1 MKTRT
6 PSKRFFTLIFAVL
19 FQAIEGSAQPKQH
32 TPLSAIIDNAL
43 EGSIRQ
49 TLAMAKL
56 LNDRPSLLPR
66 TADSSGNLVTCTSKW
81 WTSGFFPGTLWYLY
95 DYSKND
101 FLRKF
106 AEEFTQ
112 RVKNEQFTTDNH
124 DVGFMINCS
133 FGNAYRI
140 TGDTSYRSALLNA
153 SRSLMTRFHPVV
165 GATRSWDTHKN
176 NRHWQFAVIIDN
188 MMNMELLLRSA
199 KEFNDPSFTAAAI
212 SHADKTIQH
221 HFRPDHSSYH
231 VVSYDTLS
239 GLPHAKQTAQGYSD
253 SSSWSR
259 GQAWGLYGFTMMY
272 RLTKEKRYL
281 QQAQQIADFIL
292 HHPRLPA
299 DKIPYWDLDA
309 PNIPNTFR
317 DASAGAIICS
327 ALIELSGYTD
337 PKRSS
342 DYLSAAETQI
352 RSLSS
357 ERYRNSLPKA
367 PFILTHS
374 VGSIPHH
381 SEIDV
386 PVSYADYYFVE
397 SLLRMRAVKNFK
409 H

>member
-1 MKTRT
+1 MKSIILICSALLFLSLSAPAQSDR
-6 PSKRFFTLIFAVL
+6 PLPLNTLIN
-19 FQAIEGSAQPKQH
+19 
-32 TPLSAIIDNAL
+32 NAL
-43 EGSIRQ
+43 DTSICQCIR
-49 TLAMAKL
+49 MAQMLK
-56 LNDRPSLLPR
+56 DRPGLLPR
-66 TADSSGNLVTCTSKW
+66 TADSSGNLVTCTSRW

-95 DYSKND
+95 EYSKD
-101 FLRKF
+101 DSLRMF

-165 GATRSWDTHKN
+165 GATRSWNTDKS

-199 KEFNDPSFTAAAI
+199 KEFNDPSFNSAAI
-212 SHADKTIQH
+212 SHADKTLQH

-231 VVSYDTLS
+231 VVSYDTLT

-281 QQAQQIADFIL
+281 DQAQHIADYIL
-292 HHPRLPA
+292 NHPRLPA

-309 PNIPNTFR
+309 PDIPNTYR
-317 DASAGAIICS
+317 DASAGSIISS
-327 ALIELSGYTD
+327 ALIELSGYAD
-337 PKRSS
+337 RKRSS
-342 DYLSAAETQI
+342 EYLAAAETQI

-357 ERYRNSLPKA
+357 MRYRNSLPGA
-367 PFILTHS
+367 PFILKHS
-374 VGSIPHH
+374 VSSIPHR

-386 PVSYADYYFVE
+386 PLTYADYYFVE
-397 SLLRMRAVKNFK
+397 ALMRMKRIKP
-409 H
+409 

>member
-56 LNDRPSLLPR
+56 LNDRPGLLPR

-95 DYSKND
+95 EFSKND
-101 FLRKF
+101 SLRKF

-140 TGDTSYRSALLNA
+140 TGDTIYRSALLNA

-165 GATRSWDTHKN
+165 GATRSWNTDKN

-212 SHADKTIQH
+212 SHAEKTIQH

-231 VVSYDTLS
+231 VVSYDTLT

-259 GQAWGLYGFTMMY
+259 GQAWGLYGYTMMY

-281 QQAQQIADFIL
+281 QQAQRIADYIL
-292 HHPRLPA
+292 RHPNLPA
-299 DKIPYWDLDA
+299 DKIPYWDFNA
-309 PNIPNTFR
+309 PNIPDAYR

-327 ALIELSGYTD
+327 ALIELSGYAD
-337 PKRSS
+337 PKRSPE
-342 DYLSAAETQI
+342 YIAAAATQI

-357 ERYRNSLPKA
+357 ARFRNSLPNA
-367 PFILTHS
+367 PFILDHS
-374 VGSIPHH
+374 VGSIPHR

-397 SLLRMRAVKNFK
+397 ALLRMKELK
-409 H
+409 HE

>member
-1 MKTRT
+1 MMTCK
-6 PSKRFFTLIFAVL
+6 PSKLFFALIT
-19 FQAIEGSAQPKQH
+19 AIVFLSTSGSAQAAKD
-32 TPLSAIIDNAL
+32 LSLSSIIREAL
-43 EGSIRQ
+43 DGSVRQ

-56 LNDRPSLLPR
+56 LKDRPGLLPR
-66 TADSSGNLVTCTSKW
+66 SADSSGNLVTCTSKW
-81 WTSGFFPGTLWYLY
+81 WTSGFYPGTLWYLY
-95 DYSKND
+95 EYSNND
-101 FLRKF
+101 TLKMF

-140 TGDTSYRSALLNA
+140 TGEPSYRNALLNA

-165 GATRSWDTHKN
+165 GATRSWNTDKN
-176 NRHWQFAVIIDN
+176 NQHWQFAVIVDN
-188 MMNMELLLRSA
+188 MMNLELLLRSA
-199 KEFNDPSFTAAAI
+199 EEFNEPSFRTAAL
-212 SHADKTIQH
+212 SHADKTMMH

-231 VVSYDTLS
+231 VVSYDTLT

-281 QQAQQIADFIL
+281 EQAEHIADYIL
-292 HHPRLPA
+292 HHPRLAA

-309 PNIPNTFR
+309 PNIPNAYR

-337 PKRSS
+337 RKRSS
-342 DYLSAAETQI
+342 EYIDAAETQI

-357 ERYRNSLPKA
+357 AHYQNSLPRA
-367 PFILTHS
+367 PFILKHS
-374 VGSIPHH
+374 VGSIPHR

-386 PVSYADYYFVE
+386 PLTYADYYFVE
-397 SLLRMRAVKNFK
+397 ALMRMNRLKQ
-409 H
+409 